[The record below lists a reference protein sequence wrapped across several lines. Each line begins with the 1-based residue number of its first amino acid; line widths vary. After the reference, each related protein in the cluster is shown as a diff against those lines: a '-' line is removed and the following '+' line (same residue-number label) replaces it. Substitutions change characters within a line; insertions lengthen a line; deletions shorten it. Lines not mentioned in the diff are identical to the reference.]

1 MSRGRAE
8 TVRIAMW
15 SGPRNI
21 STAMMRSWGSRADT
35 AVSDEPLYAYYLKT
49 TGLDHPGRDEV
60 IAHHEADWRKVVAYL
75 TGPIP
80 GGKPIWYQKHMS
92 HHLLPEV
99 SRDWLALLVN
109 CFLIRDPTEML
120 VSLAK
125 VTPNPRLEDTGLP
138 QQWELFESERDR
150 TGLIPAVIDA
160 KDVLLNPRNQVAAL
174 CSSIGVPFDES
185 MLRWEPGPR
194 PTDGI
199 WASHWYAAVEKST
212 GFEPYR
218 ARTEPVPDRL
228 RPMFAQCEELYRR
241 LHAYRLRTPS
251 T

>member
-1 MSRGRAE
+1 MKPI
-8 TVRIAMW
+8 RIAMW

-35 AVSDEPLYAYYLKT
+35 AVTDEPLYAYYLKT

-60 IAHHEADWRKVVAYL
+60 IAHHEADWHKVVAYL
-75 TGPIP
+75 TGPVP

-92 HHLLPEV
+92 HHLLAGI
-99 SRDWLALLVN
+99 SRDWLASLVN

-138 QQWELFESERDR
+138 QQWELFEAERKR
-150 TGLIPAVIDA
+150 TGRMPAVIDA
-160 KDVLLNPRNQVAAL
+160 KDVLLDPRAQLSAL
-174 CSSIGVPFDES
+174 CASVGIPFDDA

-194 PTDGI
+194 PSDGI
-199 WASHWYAAVEKST
+199 WASHWYSAVERST

-218 ARTEPVPDRL
+218 ARTEPVPERL
-228 RPMFAQCEELYRR
+228 RSVLEQCGDLYRH
-241 LHAYRLRTPS
+241 LHTHRLRTPS